1 MDVLPISDPLR
12 TMDSS
17 CVRRREAPA
26 RRGWLRID
34 RLLFLSG
41 CLLAFAGTQTAT
53 TVAEDPHDK
62 SLFQAVRRMVK
73 LRPEIEEAR
82 VTLSSSGTK
91 PDARHPDGNSSVTV
105 SVKLRPGQE
114 LSARTVVTLQQA
126 VARLIPNVHPE
137 SVTFIDVTRGTAI
150 SPSSTESAADDSVIE
165 RVEALA
171 QQHAASIRAALGS
184 LSRATIEVSVD
195 RDLLT
200 SALPKTA
207 NRAAAGHETSP
218 ARTAFVEQV
227 SYEESRVSD
236 SPDAPSTH
244 ADAGA
249 TAVPAGIAAL
259 TARAVRV
266 QVVIPRE
273 YYHAIVSRR
282 RSRGE
287 TRSQRLDPARIE
299 ADVRD
304 KIQRFVE
311 RQIPGISAEAISVSS
326 GDVTAPTPFDAIWQ
340 HFRTMSARIWPD
352 AGTWAVGVFAIL
364 AVGLLARSAFSPSP
378 PQSREEA
385 SIESPRR
392 TSRPIPRRP
401 KTPAPSLLKPLS
413 VSTASPDPGAAP
425 EESER
430 QFAFS
435 FDDLLRLDDVSLRR
449 VVHATDRRPWALALK
464 ASPEPVRSRVLAC
477 LSSGT
482 ARELQGEMATLGP
495 VRLSEVT
502 SVRQQIA
509 DVIHALET
517 AGSIT
522 VPVEHCSRNT

>member
-1 MDVLPISDPLR
+1 MDVLPIPIALR
-12 TMDSS
+12 HRDFS
-17 CVRRREAPA
+17 CVRRRNAPA
-26 RRGWLRID
+26 RRVPLRIY
-34 RLLFLSG
+34 RLLCLSV
-41 CLLAFAGTQTAT
+41 CLLTLAGTPTAAT
-53 TVAEDPHDK
+53 FAVEDSHDK

-82 VTLSSSGTK
+82 VTLTSSGT
-91 PDARHPDGNSSVTV
+91 SSAASQADRPAVTV
-105 SVKLRPGQE
+105 SVKLRPGQV
-114 LSARTVVTLQQA
+114 LSARTVVALQQS
-126 VARLIPNVHPE
+126 VARLIPHVHPE

-150 SPSSTESAADDSVIE
+150 SPSTTESAADNAVIE

-184 LSRATIEVSVD
+184 LSRATVD
-195 RDLLT
+195 VMVDQDLLT
-200 SALPKTA
+200 SALRKTA
-207 NRAAAGHETSP
+207 NRSATEHEALP

-227 SYEESRVSD
+227 SYEKSRLSD
-236 SPDAPSTH
+236 LQDAPSTSG
-244 ADAGA
+244 DAGSA
-249 TAVPAGIAAL
+249 LAPTEIASL
-259 TARAVRV
+259 TARAARV
-266 QVVIPRE
+266 KVVIPRD

-304 KIQRFVE
+304 KVQRFVE

-326 GDVTAPTPFDAIWQ
+326 GDVAAPTPFEAIWLGI
-340 HFRTMSARIWPD
+340 RSLAARIWPD

-364 AVGLLARSAFSPSP
+364 AVGLLARSAFSPSSPQP
-378 PQSREEA
+378 PEETA
-385 SIESPRR
+385 IESPPR

-401 KTPAPSLLKPLS
+401 KTPAPALLKPPS
-413 VSTASPDPGAAP
+413 VSTASPDPVAAP
-425 EESER
+425 EEPVR

-435 FDDLLRLDDVSLRR
+435 FEDLLQLDDISLRR

-464 ASPEPVRSRVLAC
+464 ASPEPVRTRVFAC

-522 VPVEHCSRNT
+522 VPGEHSSRNT